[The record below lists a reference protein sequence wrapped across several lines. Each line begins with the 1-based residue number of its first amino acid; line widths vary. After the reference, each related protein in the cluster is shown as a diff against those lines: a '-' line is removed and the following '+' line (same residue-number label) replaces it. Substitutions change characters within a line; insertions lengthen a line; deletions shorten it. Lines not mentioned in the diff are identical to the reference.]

1 MSKILGDS
9 RVRTE
14 GFERDEYVVNGIR
27 TVVYSA
33 GHGETVVYFHGA
45 GTFHGFDFAR
55 DWTEDFRVVIP
66 YHPGFG
72 ESQDDMRIDSMH
84 DYVRHY
90 ANLFDRM
97 GLNKFNLV
105 GCSMGGRMA
114 AQFAADHGALLD
126 KLVLVCPAGLDVPAH
141 PMTNLADI
149 PPGELLDYLIE
160 DVSVL
165 EPFVPTWPD
174 PEFGTMRAR
183 ETAAVGRILR
193 NGSLVDPAL
202 PASLARIDVA
212 TFLLWGRED
221 RVIPAAQAQAWAALL
236 PRSTVR
242 VVAGAGHLIL
252 DESPQAR
259 GEVKAFLLRSGAAA

>member
-33 GHGETVVYFHGA
+33 GRGETVVYFHGA

-55 DWTEDFRVVIP
+55 DWAEDFRVVIP

-72 ESQDDMRIDSMH
+72 ESQDDTSIDSMH

-97 GLNKFNLV
+97 GLKKFNLV

-126 KLVLVCPAGLDVPAH
+126 KLVLVCPAGLDVAAH

-165 EPFVPTWPD
+165 EPFVPSWPD

-183 ETAAVGRILR
+183 ESAAVGRILR

-202 PASLARIDVA
+202 PASLARIDAA

-242 VVAGAGHLIL
+242 VIAGAGHLIL